1 MKGYPSAV
9 AATLLTLCLSAWP
22 ASACE
27 APAEESAA
35 AQATV
40 FGFLQRF
47 GAGDFDGLLELL
59 GEDFVL
65 HQAPSLPYAGR
76 WEGHAGWLD
85 FLPRFLGTWADLQI
99 ELIDARTCGDTV
111 YLQLDFAATARV
123 SGTRVSMRLL
133 EVYRVRDGRIRELV
147 PYYWDA
153 HAIREAAGGAVDDA
167 ATGEGP
173 AED

>member
-1 MKGYPSAV
+1 MKTYPSAV
-9 AATLLTLCLSAWP
+9 AATLLTLVLSGVPAW
-22 ASACE
+22 ACD

-59 GEDFVL
+59 SEDFVL
-65 HQAPSLPYAGR
+65 RQAPSLPYAGR
-76 WEGHAGWLD
+76 WEGHAGWTD
-85 FLPRFLGTWADLQI
+85 FLPRFLGTWEDLQI
-99 ELIDARTCGDTV
+99 ELTDARACGDTV
-111 YLQLDFAATARV
+111 YLELDFAATARA
-123 SGTRVSMRLL
+123 SGTRVSMRLV
-133 EVYRVRDGRIRELV
+133 EIYRVRDGRIQELV

-153 HAIREAAGGAVDDA
+153 HAIREAAGGPV
-167 ATGEGP
+167 GHGP